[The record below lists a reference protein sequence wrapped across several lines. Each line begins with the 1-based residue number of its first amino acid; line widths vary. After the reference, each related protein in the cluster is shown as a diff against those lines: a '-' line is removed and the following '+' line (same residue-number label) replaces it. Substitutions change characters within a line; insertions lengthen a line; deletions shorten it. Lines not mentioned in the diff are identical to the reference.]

1 MNEKVLELINYY
13 IERYEEKN
21 RDEFII
27 AGFNQMRLLMDG
39 FNPER
44 VLSYPDGKETV
55 DKARNSI
62 VKVFDMVNSKI
73 GNVLNINIFDILL
86 HVGGMPISDGNR
98 SEYQCMD
105 AINKCF
111 VYISF
116 DIASILLEPY
126 DDLKLLSYNIV
137 NNRIEASTAWA
148 LCEKINSLMR
158 IESKDYYDSLG
169 YANKLWLDEISTVGT
184 SMMKAYIAR
193 VLTDVKDKDYLHK
206 VFAET
211 DVVDIYHIKK
221 DTDEYGVGA
230 VLKKLVKFG
239 IVDNDFNILVK
250 PATDEDYKK
259 WTDLIDK
266 FKEYYTKKVEVEK
279 KFYSIMN
286 RLPDVMCGEWYVGS
300 DDTGDYNLLQD
311 LWINNI
317 WCTNIE
323 ALDKMKHILDDALK
337 EYDVYKKI
345 LNEPIK

>member
-13 IERYEEKN
+13 IEKYGETK

-27 AGFNQMRLLMDG
+27 AGFNQMCLLMND

-44 VLSYPDGKETV
+44 VLSYPEGKELI

-98 SEYQCMD
+98 SEYRSID
-105 AINKCF
+105 VINKCLIY
-111 VYISF
+111 VSF

-126 DDLKLLSYNIV
+126 DDIKLLSYNTV
-137 NNRIEASTAWA
+137 NNRIETSTAWV
-148 LCEKINSLMR
+148 LCEKMDTLIS
-158 IESKDYYDSLG
+158 IENKSYYDTLG

-184 SMMKAYIAR
+184 SMVKAYIAR
-193 VLTDVKDKDYLHK
+193 VLTDVKDKEFLYK
-206 VFAET
+206 AFAET
-211 DVVDIYHIKK
+211 DVVDIYHNTKN
-221 DTDEYGVGA
+221 TEEYGVGA

-250 PATDEDYKK
+250 LATDDDYKK

-279 KFYSIMN
+279 KFYDIMN
-286 RLPDVMCGEWYVGS
+286 KLPEVICDEWYVGT
-300 DDTGDYNLLQD
+300 DDTDYNLLQD

-323 ALDKMKHILDDALK
+323 ALDKMKYILDDALK